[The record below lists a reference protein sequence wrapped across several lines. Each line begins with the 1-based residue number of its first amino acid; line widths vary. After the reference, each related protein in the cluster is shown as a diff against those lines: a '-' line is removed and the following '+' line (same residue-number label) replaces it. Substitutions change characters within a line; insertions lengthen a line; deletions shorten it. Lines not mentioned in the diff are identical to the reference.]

1 MLERVY
7 HHLLES
13 SADTARARLDAFSGE
28 QEQGEEAEA
37 DEN

>member
-13 SADTARARLDAFSGE
+13 SADSARVRLDAFAAG
-28 QEQGEEAEA
+28 QEET
-37 DEN
+37 DEGLGVE